1 MSPSNERDVHEMTAA
16 EHRVEYP
23 AIASL
28 EDMKLHRL
36 PLNYRD
42 LCSKSV
48 HAQLPSLATL
58 LGGAQLVKERGDE
71 TLRRRG

>member
-1 MSPSNERDVHEMTAA
+1 MSPTEHHDAHEAA
-16 EHRVEYP
+16 HKVEYP

-42 LCSKSV
+42 LCSKCVRCDRRPACS
-48 HAQLPSLATL
+48 
-58 LGGAQLVKERGDE
+58 
-71 TLRRRG
+71 RRRAELPVWS